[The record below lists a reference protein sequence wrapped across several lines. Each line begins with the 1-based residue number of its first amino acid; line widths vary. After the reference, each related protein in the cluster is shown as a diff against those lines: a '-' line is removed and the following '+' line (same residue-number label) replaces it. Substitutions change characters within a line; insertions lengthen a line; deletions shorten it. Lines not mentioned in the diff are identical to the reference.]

1 MRFRPALVVIA
12 LLALAPAAHAQD
24 FGVLESA
31 ETINQG
37 NLKFGVFPL
46 FLLPD
51 EGDNVFS
58 VAASVGYGLTDSFDI
73 EGRAAFSESVTF
85 LGGDA
90 EYWLVKNRPIDFS
103 IRGGAHFGMIEGDI
117 DDTAG
122 IDLSLIGSAPIATNV
137 ELIGA
142 IDMSFNSSDRGLDD
156 DGFTTVHLVPGVEI
170 ALTPDLDFLAEFGLG
185 VTDASSN
192 YAGFGLAFYLR

>member
-1 MRFRPALVVIA
+1 MRCKPALVITV

-37 NLKFGVFPL
+37 NFKLGIFPL
-46 FLLPD
+46 FVLPD

-58 VAASVGYGLTDSFDI
+58 VAASIGYGLTDSFDI
-73 EGRAAFSESVTF
+73 EGRAAFSENVTF
-85 LGGDA
+85 LGGDV
-90 EYWLVKNRPIDFS
+90 EYWLMKNRPLDLS
-103 IRGGAHFGMIEGDI
+103 LRGGGHFGMIEGDAG
-117 DDTAG
+117 DTAG
-122 IDLSLIGSAPIATNV
+122 IDLSVIGSVPVGANV
-137 ELIGA
+137 EFIGA
-142 IDMSFNSSDRGLDD
+142 LDMAFNSTDRGVDD

-185 VTDASSN
+185 VTDSSSH
-192 YAGFGLAFYLR
+192 YLGFGLALYLR